1 MFILVALLD
10 PLQQLCILIVLRAH
24 RPGHRPEA
32 PDGASQRQ
40 SSQWDN
46 PVSLPAAAPSVG
58 AVQGTDGV
66 LGCRHTLL
74 ACIKILV
81 VQQDNSQD
89 FSQWVFLP
97 VCTHPW
103 DCSDS
108 SATPCTWPYRTS
120 LCSHRPAFWACPG
133 PSECHPFR
141 YVNCTTPLGSSVNL
155 LRVSLIPLPGSL
167 IEMLNSSGHFT
178 TRDRKRLL
186 WSLPFFVSL
195 CCSHQFWILHSK
207 EHCEPV
213 VADRFVFDRPAECIN
228 NCIVWK

>member
-58 AVQGTDGV
+58 AAQGTGGI

-108 SATPCTWPYRTS
+108 SATPCTWPYQTS
-120 LCSHRPAFWACPG
+120 LCSHGPAFWACPG
-133 PSECHPFR
+133 PSGCHPFL
-141 YVNCTTPLGSSVNL
+141 PLCQLHHSTWILGELTEGVPDPIAW
-155 LRVSLIPLPGSL
+155 V
-167 IEMLNSSGHFT
+167 T
-178 TRDRKRLL
+178 DRDAEQL
-186 WSLPFFVSL
+186 WSLYYTRQKETALKPSFFLFRSAALISSESCTLRSTVSQWWL
-195 CCSHQFWILHSK
+195 TGLFLIDHLSALTI
-207 EHCEPV
+207 
-213 VADRFVFDRPAECIN
+213 A
-228 NCIVWK
+228 